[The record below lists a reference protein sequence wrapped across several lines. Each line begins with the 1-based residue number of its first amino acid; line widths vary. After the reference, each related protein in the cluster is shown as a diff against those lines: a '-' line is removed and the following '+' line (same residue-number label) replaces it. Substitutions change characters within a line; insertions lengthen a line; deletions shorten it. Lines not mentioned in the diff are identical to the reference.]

1 MKKEFITLLI
11 IFIFIT
17 LTGSTQVVYE
27 HVSNKNIYDFLDEL
41 ANDKIIEINSII
53 KPYSRKYIADKLL
66 EAKQNGSQLNK
77 RQKED
82 VDFYLKSFQLEL
94 PQPLSFPEKTDVF
107 RKNRNLFTAINPLG
121 IYYKDDVFTFSFKP
135 ILGYEYSV
143 NNTGIVTHSWG
154 GAEIYGYIGKH
165 LSFYT
170 SLRDNNVSQMMIKPE
185 YFVRTQGVP
194 FKNFG
199 EEGIDY
205 SEARGGIFY
214 SWKWGSIGLVK
225 DHVQWG
231 NNYHGSNIFSGR
243 TPSFAMIKLNLKP
256 VKWFEFNYFHGW
268 LVSEVVDSARS
279 YWTNNVYRI
288 VYFPKYI
295 AANMFTFTPVKR
307 LNISIGNS
315 VVYSNLGGVHAA
327 YLIPFLFYKSVDHTL
342 NSTNKDGET
351 GQNSQMFFDISSRNI
366 KHLHL
371 FFTWFID
378 DFSVT
383 HFTKPDELNLFGYKF
398 GFRLSDYPFENIS
411 LTAEYTLTN
420 PLVYQHKIETTT
432 FESNKYNLGHYLR
445 DNSQE
450 LYLAIQYK
458 PIRGLHILTSY
469 TFAQHGADYKYENV
483 PPGHLHKLPLLKN
496 ITWESHSILISANYE
511 IVNNAYV
518 YIKYQNADI
527 TGKLKKYTPEFYRGN
542 TNTFSMGVNLG
553 F

>member
-1 MKKEFITLLI
+1 
-11 IFIFIT
+11 
-17 LTGSTQVVYE
+17 
-27 HVSNKNIYDFLDEL
+27 LD
-41 ANDKIIEINSII
+41 
-53 KPYSRKYIADKLL
+53 
-66 EAKQNGSQLNK
+66 
-77 RQKED
+77 
-82 VDFYLKSFQLEL
+82 L
-94 PQPLSFPEKTDVF
+94 PQPLSFTEKTDFF
-107 RKNRNLFTAINPLG
+107 RKNKNLATAINPLG
-121 IYYKDDVFTFSFKP
+121 LYYKDDVFTFSFKP

-143 NNTGIVTHSWG
+143 NNTGTVTHSWG

-170 SLRDNNVSQMMIKPE
+170 SLRDNNVSQILVKPD
-185 YFVRTQGVP
+185 YFVQTQGVP

-199 EEGIDY
+199 EEGVDY

-256 VKWFEFNYFHGW
+256 AKWLEFNYFHGW

-279 YWTNNVYRI
+279 YWTNNVYRP

-315 VVYSNLGGVHAA
+315 VVYSDPGGVHAA

-371 FFTWFID
+371 YFTWFAD
-378 DFSVT
+378 DFSVS
-383 HFTKPDELNLFGYKF
+383 HFTKPDELNLFAYKF
-398 GFRLSDYPFENIS
+398 GFRLSDYPFLNLS
-411 LTAEYTLTN
+411 FTAEYTLTN

-458 PIRGLHILTSY
+458 PIRGLHILASY
-469 TFAQHGADYKYENV
+469 TFAQHGADYEYETV

-496 ITWESHSILISANYE
+496 ITWEGHSILISANYE

-527 TGKLKKYTPEFYRGN
+527 TGKVKKYTPEFYWGN
-542 TNTFSMGVNLG
+542 TNTFSIGANVG